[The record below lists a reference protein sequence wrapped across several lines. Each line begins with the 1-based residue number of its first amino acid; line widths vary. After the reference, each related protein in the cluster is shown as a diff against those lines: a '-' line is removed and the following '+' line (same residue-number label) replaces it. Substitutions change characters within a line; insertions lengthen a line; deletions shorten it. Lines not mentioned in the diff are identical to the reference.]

1 MWRIKNKE
9 RDRNR
14 DVLRKYKI
22 ISRIIN
28 KSKYTS
34 PKYLLLWDGES
45 IGKLKRRIILRRRD
59 GVQSIP
65 NRQLERCYR

>member
-34 PKYLLLWDGES
+34 PKYLFIMGWRE
-45 IGKLKRRIILRRRD
+45 
-59 GVQSIP
+59 
-65 NRQLERCYR
+65 YRKVKTTYHFETEGWSTIHP